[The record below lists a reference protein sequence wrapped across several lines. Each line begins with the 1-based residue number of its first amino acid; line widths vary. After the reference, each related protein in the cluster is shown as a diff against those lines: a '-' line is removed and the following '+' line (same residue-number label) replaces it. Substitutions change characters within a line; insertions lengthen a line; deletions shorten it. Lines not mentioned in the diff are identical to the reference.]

1 MPSKQDLRRRI
12 RSVRSTQQLTRAMK
26 MVYAAKL
33 RRSQAAV
40 VEARP
45 YASALEGVL
54 RSLAGR
60 VGAARHPL
68 LVERPEKSVTLAV
81 VAGDKGLCGAF
92 NTNVLREATALVR
105 SGRWE
110 RVELVLVGRRAIDFF
125 RRRGLAAAAAYPELM
140 KRVTPEGSREV
151 ARTLAERY
159 ESGATHAVYLLY
171 NRFRSII
178 RQEVT
183 LERLLP
189 IARLQG
195 EAGAGAGAT
204 IFEPSPQALV
214 GAILPRHV
222 EFQVFRALLDSQA
235 AEHAAR
241 MMAMD
246 SASKNAGEM
255 IDRLTLTYNRARQA
269 SITKE
274 LIEIVSGAQALAER

>member
-40 VEARP
+40 LEARP
-45 YASALEGVL
+45 YAAALDGVL
-54 RSLAGR
+54 KSLAGR
-60 VGAARHPL
+60 VGVGRHPL
-68 LVERPEKSVTLAV
+68 LEVRPERSVTLVV

-92 NTNVLREATALVR
+92 NTNILREATTLLG

-110 RVELVLVGRRAIDFF
+110 HADLVLVGRRGIDYF
-125 RRRGLAAAAAYPELM
+125 RRRGLASAAAYPELM
-140 KRVTPEGSREV
+140 KRVTRQESRDV
-151 ARTLAERY
+151 AHRLAGRY
-159 ESGATHAVYLLY
+159 ESGATDAVYVLY
-171 NRFRSII
+171 NRFRSIL

-189 IARLQG
+189 VEQAT
-195 EAGAGAGAT
+195 GAEDGASGAY
-204 IFEPSPQALV
+204 IYEPSPQALL
-214 GAILPRHV
+214 GGILPRYV
-222 EFQVFRALLDSQA
+222 EFQVLRALLDSQA

-241 MMAMD
+241 MTAMD
-246 SASKNAGEM
+246 SASKNAAEM

>member
-1 MPSKQDLRRRI
+1 MPSQQDLRRRI

-26 MVYAAKL
+26 MVYTAKL
-33 RRSQAAV
+33 RRSQASV
-40 VEARP
+40 LDARP
-45 YASALEGVL
+45 YAAALDGVL

-60 VGAARHPL
+60 IGAGRHPL
-68 LVERPEKSVTLAV
+68 LVERPEESVTLVV

-92 NTNVLREATALVR
+92 NSNVLREAAALLGG
-105 SGRWE
+105 GRWKK
-110 RVELVLVGRRAIDFF
+110 VDLVLVGRRGIDFF
-125 RRRGLAAAAAYPELM
+125 RRRGLAAKAAYPELM
-140 KRVTPEGSREV
+140 KGVTVEGAHEV
-151 ARTLAERY
+151 AHMLAGHFEKA
-159 ESGATHAVYLLY
+159 ETDAVYLLY
-171 NRFRSII
+171 NRFRSIM

-189 IARLQG
+189 IERAQPV
-195 EAGAGAGAT
+195 AGVAAVDYT
-204 IFEPSPQALV
+204 LEPSPQALLA
-214 GAILPRHV
+214 AILPRYV
-222 EFQVFRALLDSQA
+222 EFQVLRALLDSQA

-241 MMAMD
+241 MTAMD

>member
-1 MPSKQDLRRRI
+1 LPSKQDLRRRI

-33 RRSQAAV
+33 RRSQTAV
-40 VEARP
+40 IEARP
-45 YASALEGVL
+45 YAAALEAVL
-54 RSLAGR
+54 GSLAGS

-68 LVERPEKSVTLAV
+68 LAERPERSVTLVV

-92 NTNVLREATALVR
+92 NANVLREAMALIR
-105 SGRWE
+105 GGRWE
-110 RVELVLVGRRAIDFF
+110 RVDLVLVGRRAIDFF
-125 RRRGLAAAAAYPELM
+125 RRRSLAAVATYPELM
-140 KRVTPEGSREV
+140 KGVTVDGAREV
-151 ARTLAERY
+151 AHLLAGRY
-159 ESGATHAVYLLY
+159 DGADADAVYLLY
-171 NRFRSII
+171 NRFRSIM

-189 IARLQG
+189 IERAQALTDVG
-195 EAGAGAGAT
+195 SGSY
-204 IFEPSPQALV
+204 IFEPSPQALLSEL
-214 GAILPRHV
+214 LPRHV
-222 EFQVFRALLDSQA
+222 EFKVLRALLDSQA

>member
-40 VEARP
+40 LEARP
-45 YASALEGVL
+45 YAAALEAVL

-60 VGAARHPL
+60 VSTARHPL
-68 LVERPEKSVTLAV
+68 LVERPEKVVTLVV

-92 NTNVLREATALVR
+92 NANVLREATALVR
-105 SGRWE
+105 GGRWE
-110 RVELVLVGRRAIDFF
+110 GVDLVLVGRRGIDFF

-140 KRVTPEGSREV
+140 KGVTAEGSREV
-151 ARTLAERY
+151 ARFLARRY
-159 ESGATHAVYLLY
+159 ERGGADAVYVLS
-171 NRFRSII
+171 NRFRSIM

-189 IARLQG
+189 IERTHAAG
-195 EAGAGAGAT
+195 NAGAGSC
-204 IFEPSPQALV
+204 IFEPSPQALL
-214 GAILPRHV
+214 GEILPRHV
-222 EFQVFRALLDSQA
+222 EFKVLQALLDSQA

>member
-1 MPSKQDLRRRI
+1 MPSKQDLRHRI
-12 RSVRSTQQLTRAMK
+12 HSVRSTQQLTRAMK

-40 VEARP
+40 LEARP
-45 YASALEGVL
+45 YAAALEAVL
-54 RSLAGR
+54 RLLAGR
-60 VGAARHPL
+60 VSAVRHPL
-68 LVERPEKSVTLAV
+68 LVERPEKSATLVV

-92 NTNVLREATALVR
+92 NANVLREATALIR
-105 SGRWE
+105 GGRWE
-110 RVELVLVGRRAIDFF
+110 GVDLVLVGRRGIDFF
-125 RRRGLAAAAAYPELM
+125 RRRGLAAAATYPELM
-140 KRVTPEGSREV
+140 KGVTAEGAREV
-151 ARTLAERY
+151 ARLLAGRY
-159 ESGATHAVYLLY
+159 ECGGTDAVYLLY
-171 NRFRSII
+171 NRFRSIM

-189 IARLQG
+189 IERTQA
-195 EAGAGAGAT
+195 AT
-204 IFEPSPQALV
+204 SESESTYIFEPSPQALL
-214 GAILPRHV
+214 AEILPRHV
-222 EFQVFRALLDSQA
+222 EFKVLRALLDSQA

-246 SASKNAGEM
+246 SASKNAVEM